1 MSGALT
7 RVHFVSPAVVAQ
19 TIACHSLPGILTR
32 SERTT
37 LETFAIETRRRDW
50 LAGGVAPKRALHGA
64 MRESRQPVAL
74 WQ

>member
-19 TIACHSLPGILTR
+19 TIARDSLPGILTR

-37 LETFAIETRRRDW
+37 LYTSAVETRRRDW
-50 LAGGVAPKRALHGA
+50 LAARVAAKCALRGA
-64 MRESRQPVAL
+64 MRECRQPVAL